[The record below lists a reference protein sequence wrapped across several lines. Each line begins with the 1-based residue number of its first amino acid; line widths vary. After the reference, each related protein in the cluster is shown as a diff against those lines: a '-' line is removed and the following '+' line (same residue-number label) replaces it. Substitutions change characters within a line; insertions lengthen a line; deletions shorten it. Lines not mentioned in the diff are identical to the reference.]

1 MVPNVSSECEGVALC
16 ADVEC
21 RRQGGTPG
29 CGREMGVPEHRNSAS
44 MRLGDFAS
52 VRELPA
58 VSAHHVVNVL
68 IELHPPLVLTALWM
82 WNLGLRIYAG

>member
-1 MVPNVSSECEGVALC
+1 MVPNFSGKCEGVALC

-29 CGREMGVPEHRNSAS
+29 CGRQMGVPEHRNSAS
-44 MRLGDFAS
+44 MGLRGFAN

-58 VSAHHVVNVL
+58 VSALHVVNVL
-68 IELHPPLVLTALWM
+68 IELHPPLVLAAL
-82 WNLGLRIYAG
+82 